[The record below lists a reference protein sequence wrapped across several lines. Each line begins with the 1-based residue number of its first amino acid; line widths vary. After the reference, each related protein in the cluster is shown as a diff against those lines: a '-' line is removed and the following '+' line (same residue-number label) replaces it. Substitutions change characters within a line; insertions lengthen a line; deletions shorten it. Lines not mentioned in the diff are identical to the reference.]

1 MNKYASIYFDTL
13 EKQSD
18 LQTNIQGED
27 ATHLIKRLYEGNVDV
42 NKMLDNASHSHLNV
56 PGLSPLVANALKP
69 AVISGIKTNQ
79 PHYMELLKTKIPQ
92 DTLKKFI
99 DKNPHVFD
107 SVSNALPPQ
116 PIA

>member
-79 PHYMELLKTKIPQ
+79 PHYMELLKTK
-92 DTLKKFI
+92 KFI